1 MKVKLLNKPDMSII
15 IEATRTC
22 YDSMSKSDNLGEKDL
37 ALLEKIIDSKH
48 ESVLEHMVF
57 TFKITDISRACL
69 QELARHRIAS
79 YSVKSTRYTLKELR
93 DTSDNELENFL
104 IENIEPIVKYSSI
117 ESLKKIKMMLNMP
130 NPDMDKIKYALP
142 ECYKTELV
150 WTINLRS
157 LRNFLKLRLSLKAH
171 QEIRKLAYEIY
182 TYLMVNISKLNLY
195 DIIFKGVRDG
205 NI

>member
-1 MKVKLLNKPDMSII
+1 MKVKLLNKPDISII

-93 DTSDNELENFL
+93 DTPDNELEKFL
-104 IENIEPIVKYSSI
+104 IDDIESIVKSSAI
-117 ESLKKIKMMLNMP
+117 DSLKKIKMMLNMS

-171 QEIRKLAYEIY
+171 QEIRKLATIIY
-182 TYLMVNISKLNLY
+182 SCLVANLPN
-195 DIIFKGVRDG
+195 DILFQDVIDG
-205 NI
+205 CI

>member
-1 MKVKLLNKPDMSII
+1 MKVQLLNKPDMSII

-93 DTSDNELENFL
+93 DTPDNELEKFL
-104 IENIEPIVKYSSI
+104 IEDIESIVKSSAI
-117 ESLKKIKMMLNMP
+117 DSLKKIKMMLNMS

-171 QEIRKLAYEIY
+171 QEIRKLATIIY
-182 TYLMVNISKLNLY
+182 SCLVANLPN
-195 DIIFKGVRDG
+195 DILFQDVIDG
-205 NI
+205 CI

>member
-1 MKVKLLNKPDMSII
+1 MKVQLLNKPDMSII

-22 YDSMSKSDNLGEKDL
+22 YDSMSKSDNLGDKDL
-37 ALLEKIIDSKH
+37 ALLKKIIDSKH

-93 DTSDNELENFL
+93 NTPDNELEKFL
-104 IENIEPIVKYSSI
+104 IEDIEAIVKSSAI
-117 ESLKKIKMMLNMP
+117 DSLKKIKMMLNMS

-171 QEIRKLAYEIY
+171 QEIRKLATIIY
-182 TYLMVNISKLNLY
+182 SCLVANLSN
-195 DIIFKGVRDG
+195 DILFQDVIDG
-205 NI
+205 CI

>member
-1 MKVKLLNKPDMSII
+1 MKVQLLNKPDMSII

-22 YDSMSKSDNLGEKDL
+22 YDSMSKSDNLGDKDL
-37 ALLEKIIDSKH
+37 ALLKKIIDSKH

-93 DTSDNELENFL
+93 DTPDNELEKFL
-104 IENIEPIVKYSSI
+104 IDDIESIVKSSAI
-117 ESLKKIKMMLNMP
+117 DSLKKIKMMLNMS

-171 QEIRKLAYEIY
+171 QEIRKLATIVYSC
-182 TYLMVNISKLNLY
+182 LVANLPN
-195 DIIFKGVRDG
+195 DILFQDVIDG
-205 NI
+205 CI

>member
-1 MKVKLLNKPDMSII
+1 MKVQLLNKPDISII

-93 DTSDNELENFL
+93 DTPDDELEKFL
-104 IENIEPIVKYSSI
+104 IDDIEHIVKSSSI
-117 ESLKKIKMMLNMP
+117 DSLKKIKMMLNMS

-171 QEIRKLAYEIY
+171 QEIRKLATIVYSC
-182 TYLMVNISKLNLY
+182 LVANLPN
-195 DIIFKGVRDG
+195 DILFQDVIDG
-205 NI
+205 CI

>member
-1 MKVKLLNKPDMSII
+1 
-15 IEATRTC
+15 
-22 YDSMSKSDNLGEKDL
+22 
-37 ALLEKIIDSKH
+37 
-48 ESVLEHMVF
+48 MVF
-57 TFKITDISRACL
+57 TFKITYSSRACL

-93 DTSDNELENFL
+93 DTPDNELEKFL
-104 IENIEPIVKYSSI
+104 IDDIESIVKSSAI
-117 ESLKKIKMMLNMP
+117 DSLKKIKMMLNMS

-171 QEIRKLAYEIY
+171 QEIRKLATIVYSC
-182 TYLMVNISKLNLY
+182 LVANLPN
-195 DIIFKGVRDG
+195 DILFQDVIDG
-205 NI
+205 CI

>member
-93 DTSDNELENFL
+93 DTPDNELEKFL
-104 IENIEPIVKYSSI
+104 IKDIEPIVKSSSI
-117 ESLKKIKMMLNMP
+117 DSLKKIKMMLNMP

>member
-1 MKVKLLNKPDMSII
+1 MKVILLNKPNLSLVIQ
-15 IEATRTC
+15 ATRTC
-22 YDSMSKSDNLGEKDL
+22 YDSMDKSDNLGEKDL
-37 ALLEKIIDSKH
+37 ALLKKIIDSKH
-48 ESVLEHMVF
+48 ESVLEHLVF
-57 TFKITDISRACL
+57 TFKIEGISRACL

-93 DTSDNELENFL
+93 NTPDNELEKFL
-104 IENIEPIVKYSSI
+104 IEDIGPIVKSSAI
-117 ESLKKIKMMLNMP
+117 DSLKKIKMMLNMS

-171 QEIRKLAYEIY
+171 QEIRKLATIIY
-182 TYLMVNISKLNLY
+182 SCLVANLPN
-195 DIIFKGVRDG
+195 DILFQDVIDG
-205 NI
+205 RI

>member
-1 MKVKLLNKPDMSII
+1 MKVQLLNKPDISII

-93 DTSDNELENFL
+93 DTPDNELEKFL

>member
-1 MKVKLLNKPDMSII
+1 MKVQLLNKPDMSII

-37 ALLEKIIDSKH
+37 ALLKKIIDSKH

-93 DTSDNELENFL
+93 DTPDNELEKFL
-104 IENIEPIVKYSSI
+104 IEDIESIVKSSAI
-117 ESLKKIKMMLNMP
+117 DSLKKIKMMLNMS

-171 QEIRKLAYEIY
+171 QEIRKLATIVYSC
-182 TYLMVNISKLNLY
+182 LVANLPN
-195 DIIFKGVRDG
+195 DILFQDVIDG
-205 NI
+205 CI

>member
-1 MKVKLLNKPDMSII
+1 MSII

-93 DTSDNELENFL
+93 DTPDNELEKFL

>member
-1 MKVKLLNKPDMSII
+1 MKVQLLNKPDMSII
-15 IEATRTC
+15 IKATRTC
-22 YDSMSKSDNLGEKDL
+22 YDSMSKSDNLGDKDL
-37 ALLEKIIDSKH
+37 ALLKKIIDSKH

-93 DTSDNELENFL
+93 DTPDNELEKFL
-104 IENIEPIVKYSSI
+104 IEDIESIVKSSAI
-117 ESLKKIKMMLNMP
+117 DSLKKIKMMLNMS

-171 QEIRKLAYEIY
+171 QEIRKLATIIY
-182 TYLMVNISKLNLY
+182 SCLVANLPN
-195 DIIFKGVRDG
+195 DILFQDVIDG
-205 NI
+205 CI

>member
-1 MKVKLLNKPDMSII
+1 MKVQLLNKPDISII

-22 YDSMSKSDNLGEKDL
+22 YDSMSKSDNLGDKDL
-37 ALLEKIIDSKH
+37 ALLKKIIDSKH

-93 DTSDNELENFL
+93 DTPDNELEKFL
-104 IENIEPIVKYSSI
+104 IEDIESIVKSSAI
-117 ESLKKIKMMLNMP
+117 DSLKKIKMMLNMS

-171 QEIRKLAYEIY
+171 QEIRKLATIIY
-182 TYLMVNISKLNLY
+182 SCLVANLPN
-195 DIIFKGVRDG
+195 DILFQDVIDG
-205 NI
+205 YV

>member
-1 MKVKLLNKPDMSII
+1 MKVQLLNKPDISII
-15 IEATRTC
+15 IQATRTC
-22 YDSMSKSDNLGEKDL
+22 YDSMSKSDNLGDKDL
-37 ALLEKIIDSKH
+37 ALLKKIIDSKH

-57 TFKITDISRACL
+57 TFKITGISRACL

-93 DTSDNELENFL
+93 DTADNELEKFL
-104 IENIEPIVKYSSI
+104 IEDIEPIVKSSAI
-117 ESLKKIKMMLNMP
+117 DSLKKIKMMLNLP

-171 QEIRKLAYEIY
+171 QEIRKLATIIY
-182 TYLMVNISKLNLY
+182 FCLVADLRNNIL
-195 DIIFKGVRDG
+195 FKDVVDG
-205 NI
+205 CI

>member
-1 MKVKLLNKPDMSII
+1 MKVKLLNKPDISII

-22 YDSMSKSDNLGEKDL
+22 YDSMSKSDNLGDKDL
-37 ALLEKIIDSKH
+37 ALLKKIIDSKH

-93 DTSDNELENFL
+93 DTPDNELEKFL
-104 IENIEPIVKYSSI
+104 IDDIESIVKSSAI
-117 ESLKKIKMMLNMP
+117 DSLKKIKMMLNMS

-171 QEIRKLAYEIY
+171 QEIRKLATIVYSC
-182 TYLMVNISKLNLY
+182 LVANLPN
-195 DIIFKGVRDG
+195 DILFQDVIDG
-205 NI
+205 YV

>member
-1 MKVKLLNKPDMSII
+1 MKVKLLNKPDISII

-93 DTSDNELENFL
+93 DTPDNELEKFL
-104 IENIEPIVKYSSI
+104 IEDIESIVKSSAI
-117 ESLKKIKMMLNMP
+117 DSLKKIKMMLNMS

-171 QEIRKLAYEIY
+171 QEIRKLATIIY
-182 TYLMVNISKLNLY
+182 SCLVANLPN
-195 DIIFKGVRDG
+195 DILFQDVIDG
-205 NI
+205 CI

>member
-1 MKVKLLNKPDMSII
+1 MKVKLLNKPDISII

-93 DTSDNELENFL
+93 DTPDNELEKFL
-104 IENIEPIVKYSSI
+104 IDDIESIVKSSAI
-117 ESLKKIKMMLNMP
+117 DSLKKIKMMLNMS

-171 QEIRKLAYEIY
+171 QEIRKLATIVYSC
-182 TYLMVNISKLNLY
+182 LVANLPN
-195 DIIFKGVRDG
+195 DILFQDVIDG
-205 NI
+205 YV

>member
-1 MKVKLLNKPDMSII
+1 MKVKLLNKPDISII

-93 DTSDNELENFL
+93 DTPDNKLENFL
-104 IENIEPIVKYSSI
+104 IDDIEPIVKSSSI

>member
-1 MKVKLLNKPDMSII
+1 MSII
-15 IEATRTC
+15 IKATRTC
-22 YDSMSKSDNLGEKDL
+22 FDSMSKSDNLGDKDL
-37 ALLEKIIDSKH
+37 ALLKKIIDSKH

-93 DTSDNELENFL
+93 DTPDDELEKFL
-104 IENIEPIVKYSSI
+104 IDDIEAIVKYSSI

-171 QEIRKLAYEIY
+171 QEIRKLANRIY
-182 TYLMVNISKLNLY
+182 TQAILNLPN
-195 DIIFKGVRDG
+195 DILFKDITDG
-205 NI
+205 HI